1 LNNQDF
7 FQNELQI
14 QDNVVPRQQYVQL
27 LNAYQELTS
36 TVNSIMEV
44 VSNQSKAIDQI
55 AANAKTGSI
64 LLPNDLRERLDTLGI
79 NYSYL
84 VQDVAAVA
92 IDTLENYINSID
104 AFKISGAMMM
114 DDFRPEVSL
123 ILDLNTQVIAI

>member
-1 LNNQDF
+1 MNNQDF